1 MLKVGI
7 RAGRRHPIL
16 VAAGAGAVF
25 GAMYALVIEIGGFLH
40 RNSSAVLPL
49 LFPAAHGS
57 RMGQMNAIQT
67 GGLLLI
73 EVAGNVVGFAVLFT
87 FPVAV
92 VVGVRR
98 IFKGR
103 RIKRTAS

>member
-1 MLKVGI
+1 MLKTEMRVW
-7 RAGRRHPIL
+7 RRHPVL
-16 VAAGAGAVF
+16 VAAGVGAVF
-25 GAMYALVIEIGGFLH
+25 GGVYAVLIEIGGFLH

-49 LFPAAHGS
+49 LVPAYGS
-57 RMGQMNAIQT
+57 RVSQLNAVQT
-67 GGLLLI
+67 AGLLLI

-87 FPVAV
+87 VPVAV

-103 RIKRTAS
+103 RA

>member
-1 MLKVGI
+1 MLKTEMRVW
-7 RAGRRHPIL
+7 RRHPVL
-16 VAAGAGAVF
+16 VAAGVGGVF
-25 GAMYALVIEIGGFLH
+25 GGVYAVLIEIGGFLH

-49 LFPAAHGS
+49 FVPAARGS
-57 RMGQMNAIQT
+57 RVSQLNAIQT
-67 GGLLLI
+67 AGLLLI

-87 FPVAV
+87 VPVAV

-103 RIKRTAS
+103 RA